1 MIIDDLT
8 DARIL
13 VELRRR
19 LSYAGAARAL
29 KLPAATISRRVMKME
44 ERANILLFER
54 STRAVSITD
63 AGQLAAQHA
72 ERILNEA
79 EAVDHSIE
87 GLRTKPVGVVRLSS
101 PVIFGQAILGL
112 VTAEFLQKYPDCR
125 LDIELTDHQVDLIED
140 SIDVAIR
147 VGPIVDESLR
157 AKPLGTVYASLYRR
171 ATGKPAQVTIE
182 NLDCFA
188 LGLLHADS
196 SPMAQLKLVSDN
208 DIEHSIPVKPHLV
221 CLNPWLLMEAA
232 LNQDLI
238 VVLPNIVA
246 EKNVEKGL
254 LERVLPDTHVR
265 RVPIQLVFPS
275 RRLMR
280 PALRR
285 FIDLAAEVIPEM
297 LKDQKNT
304 DS

>member
-29 KLPAATISRRVMKME
+29 NLPAATVSRRVMKME
-44 ERANILLFER
+44 ARADILLFER

-63 AGQLAAQHA
+63 AGQLAAEHA
-72 ERILNEA
+72 ERILDEA
-79 EAVDHSIE
+79 ETADHSIE

-101 PVIFGQAILGL
+101 PVIFGQAMLGL
-112 VTAEFLQKYPDCR
+112 VTSEFLQKYPDCR
-125 LDIELTDHQVDLIED
+125 LDIELTDRQVDLIED

-171 ATGKPAQVTIE
+171 TISKQAQVTIE

-188 LGLLHADS
+188 LGLLHAGS
-196 SPMAQLKLVSDN
+196 GATARLKLISDN
-208 DIEHSIPVKPHLV
+208 NNEHSISVKPHIV
-221 CLNPWLLMEAA
+221 CLNPWLLMETA
-232 LNQDLI
+232 LHKDLI

-246 EKNVEKGL
+246 KKNVEKGL
-254 LERVLPDTHVR
+254 LERVLPSTHVR
-265 RVPIQLVFPS
+265 QVPIQLVFPS

-280 PALRR
+280 PALRG
-285 FIDLAAEVIPEM
+285 FINLAAKIIPTM